1 MDNTGEKIHDHRIQ
15 RWFRRFVRSRMAKA
29 LVLGAVLKGMIFW
42 SLYLYITSFHRL
54 KSILDIKEAMN
65 IMRMPISK
73 DLDRCRDV
81 NATHMKCLPNVF
93 FIGASKCGTTS
104 IIEYLQQQE
113 RVKLVSRRLT
123 PTDRHREIHR
133 FDRNTYDWAI
143 PWLELGD
150 EWASSPSIPQND
162 PGYSVVHYTPH
173 YLYAPSVP
181 FDMKKL
187 YPHSDDAS
195 QMKFIVVLRDPV
207 ARALS
212 SYWFSQSHLFED
224 RRKKGEKKGNI
235 GSIGEFQ
242 TLATQEMESRSE
254 YDACMRESTTGDLQA
269 KLKHCFGEGYRSP
282 SLGGRHVDKGVYYD
296 QLVRWF
302 EVFEP
307 SSFFI
312 TSLESISQDPAKVM
326 KEMLHFIGADK
337 DKDGNEVKI
346 VAYGDE
352 GVSKKALVHPNDIAD
367 SQPLPSAF
375 HERLTSFYQPYMR
388 KLHTLLAAKFAPSQ
402 KPDFIL

>member
-1 MDNTGEKIHDHRIQ
+1 M
-15 RWFRRFVRSRMAKA
+15 
-29 LVLGAVLKGMIFW
+29 
-42 SLYLYITSFHRL
+42 
-54 KSILDIKEAMN
+54 
-65 IMRMPISK
+65 
-73 DLDRCRDV
+73 
-81 NATHMKCLPNVF
+81 
-93 FIGASKCGTTS
+93 
-104 IIEYLQQQE
+104 
-113 RVKLVSRRLT
+113 SRRLT
-123 PTDRHREIHR
+123 PTDRHRK
-133 FDRNTYDWAI
+133 FTDSTATLTTG
-143 PWLELGD
+143 PSLGSVD

-307 SSFFI
+307 SSFI
-312 TSLESISQDPAKVM
+312 TSLESISQDRQ
-326 KEMLHFIGADK
+326 
-337 DKDGNEVKI
+337 GNERD
-346 VAYGDE
+346 A
-352 GVSKKALVHPNDIAD
+352 
-367 SQPLPSAF
+367 PL
-375 HERLTSFYQPYMR
+375 HWGRQGQGRE
-388 KLHTLLAAKFAPSQ
+388 
-402 KPDFIL
+402 

>member
-1 MDNTGEKIHDHRIQ
+1 MDNTEKDHDHRIQ
-15 RWFRRFVRSRMAKA
+15 RWFRFVRSRMARPSPWGCYERNDL
-29 LVLGAVLKGMIFW
+29 LVIVPVHHVLSPPEK
-42 SLYLYITSFHRL
+42 YRHQ
-54 KSILDIKEAMN
+54 EAMD

-73 DLDRCRDV
+73 DLDRCR
-81 NATHMKCLPNVF
+81 TSTRHMNCLPVC
-93 FIGASKCGTTS
+93 SSSDLSTTS
-104 IIEYLQQQE
+104 IIEYLEQQE

-181 FDMKKL
+181 FDVKKL

-242 TLATQEMESRSE
+242 TLATQEMESRVNMTP
-254 YDACMRESTTGDLQA
+254 ACGEHYWGLAS
-269 KLKHCFGEGYRSP
+269 KVEHCWRKVPFSQSWRQTCRQGSVLRPTSALVQYSSLPP
-282 SLGGRHVDKGVYYD
+282 SLSRPSVDQSGPR
-296 QLVRWF
+296 QGNE
-302 EVFEP
+302 EV
-307 SSFFI
+307 
-312 TSLESISQDPAKVM
+312 
-326 KEMLHFIGADK
+326 LHFIGADK
-337 DKDGNEVKI
+337 DKDGNEVNSGI
-346 VAYGDE
+346 W
-352 GVSKKALVHPNDIAD
+352 
-367 SQPLPSAF
+367 
-375 HERLTSFYQPYMR
+375 R
-388 KLHTLLAAKFAPSQ
+388 
-402 KPDFIL
+402 